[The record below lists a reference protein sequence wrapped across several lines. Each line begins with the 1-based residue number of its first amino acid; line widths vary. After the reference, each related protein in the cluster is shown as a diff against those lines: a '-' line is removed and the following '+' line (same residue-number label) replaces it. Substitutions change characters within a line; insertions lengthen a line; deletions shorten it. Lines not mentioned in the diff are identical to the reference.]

1 MEGEGS
7 VEKVTAV
14 ASVEHS
20 ERRMQAAPADVDR
33 VLGEA
38 GGVLGPVP
46 GAAAAVGW
54 AAGPAAVDPGGPAWV
69 QGSRA
74 GPVPRLEPGSSPAGA
89 AG

>member
-7 VEKVTAV
+7 VDKVTAV

-20 ERRMQAAPADVDR
+20 ERRVQAAPVGVDR
-33 VLGEA
+33 VLGKA
-38 GGVLGPVP
+38 VGVLGPLP
-46 GAAAAVGW
+46 GAAAVGW

-69 QGSRA
+69 QGSQA
-74 GPVPRLEPGSSPAGA
+74 GPGPRLEPGSSPAGA